1 MFLDLASGATFQAL
15 FEVCSHSGEEKMLA
29 CHYKAV
35 LQARRS
41 FFLLR
46 ISRTLHLA
54 HVPLLHLHES
64 ADGGENT

>member
-1 MFLDLASGATFQAL
+1 MFIDLDSGATFQAL
-15 FEVCSHSGEEKMLA
+15 FEVCSHSGEEKNVGLSLKQCSM
-29 CHYKAV
+29 HDDV
-35 LQARRS
+35 
-41 FFLLR
+41 FLR

>member
-1 MFLDLASGATFQAL
+1 MLLDLGSGATFQAL

-35 LQARRS
+35 LQARRR
-41 FFLLR
+41 FFLR

-54 HVPLLHLHES
+54 YVPLLHLHES

>member
-1 MFLDLASGATFQAL
+1 MFIDLDSGATFQAL
-15 FEVCSHSGEEKMLA
+15 FEVCSHSGEEKNVGLSLKQ
-29 CHYKAV
+29 CSRHDEV
-35 LQARRS
+35 
-41 FFLLR
+41 FFLR